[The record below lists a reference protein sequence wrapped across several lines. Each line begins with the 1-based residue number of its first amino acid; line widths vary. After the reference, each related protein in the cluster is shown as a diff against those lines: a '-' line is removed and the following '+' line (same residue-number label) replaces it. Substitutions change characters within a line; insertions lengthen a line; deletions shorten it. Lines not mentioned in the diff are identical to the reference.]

1 MNIQVQWPLMR
12 DDDGDLNFYT
22 SIEELLAD
30 TEVVDVRSGVYEVF
44 DVAGR
49 RFLLVATQKGGI
61 FASDVLSLEP
71 DHSTDVDPK
80 EVRNRI
86 ERFLGRLGYNH
97 DELAEIAIDKL
108 VGYCRRGARRY

>member
-1 MNIQVQWPLMR
+1 MR

-49 RFLLVATQKGGI
+49 RFLLVATQK
-61 FASDVLSLEP
+61 
-71 DHSTDVDPK
+71 
-80 EVRNRI
+80 
-86 ERFLGRLGYNH
+86 
-97 DELAEIAIDKL
+97 
-108 VGYCRRGARRY
+108 